1 MYLLE
6 RKNFMKR
13 SNISALFLL
22 MFGVTT
28 GCVAGVVTEA
38 KENKDLLRAILHED
52 IDKAREALK
61 DGADVNARD
70 SEGWTALHWAASG
83 RSVEIVRLLL
93 KAGADINAQDNTGS
107 TALIWAV
114 NPINM
119 ADSETETVKLLL
131 ENGANVDTKNNRGE
145 TALIEELKSGNTDCI
160 TLLLKAHA
168 DVNVQDNDGATALH
182 YAASGRSVEI
192 VRLLLKAGAD
202 VNTKDKKG
210 KTALMQT
217 APYENVEIVKLL
229 LNAGANVNAKNNL
242 GLTVLKMERVNPEV
256 RKVIQD
262 FIDPLNRA
270 LLEAAKI
277 DSYDGVTKA
286 LKKGAEVDTKDEK
299 GNTALHL
306 VAEVSKITAKD
317 ISRRLDRAALIT
329 SLLLSKHASLVT
341 NNAGETAVYRALSVP
356 DSPLVKIYEEYAA
369 KRPDVKK
376 ALEEARAQ
384 QAAEVKKDY

>member
-160 TLLLKAHA
+160 T
-168 DVNVQDNDGATALH
+168 
-182 YAASGRSVEI
+182 
-192 VRLLLKAGAD
+192 LLLKAGAD